1 MRCPAAL
8 LSLSRTQPGSGLAE
22 RKGGALLCSLLCAA
36 VSCCSPQRPGLAH
49 ASGPAPG
56 AAHRALRRQGRL
68 VTGHCGPSWLRG
80 LSVGVRRA
88 AQAVCLVVRNQH
100 ADIREWLEHH
110 IALGV
115 GRFYVFDNNS
125 TRPMLDTV
133 LDLVQAG
140 TVDYQYLT
148 GYQHHSNRRALP
160 AGLLRDAHSHPRL
173 CCGRAPQSGCEG
185 RPRLNR
191 RTQLYVYDTCIQ
203 QYRARHHWMAFI
215 DADEFF
221 VLRDAHVPDL
231 PALLA
236 EYEHF
241 GALAVNW
248 QARRPRRPHLV
259 FVTGCAGLPC
269 VLGARAL
276 QLAAH
281 DPCGVRRRPS
291 RSHSKPAV
299 HACRLAT
306 CTWRQ

>member
-1 MRCPAAL
+1 M
-8 LSLSRTQPGSGLAE
+8 
-22 RKGGALLCSLLCAA
+22 
-36 VSCCSPQRPGLAH
+36 
-49 ASGPAPG
+49 
-56 AAHRALRRQGRL
+56 
-68 VTGHCGPSWLRG
+68 RG
-80 LSVGVRRA
+80 LSAQRA

-110 IALGV
+110 MALGV

-140 TVDYQYLT
+140 VVDYQYLT
-148 GYQHHSNRRALP
+148 GYQHHSNRRARSRPDRCPIARSLMAVLWQGATVGVQEVRSRPACCLMRAFMAVLWQGATVGLRGAP
-160 AGLLRDAHSHPRL
+160 AGPR
-173 CCGRAPQSGCEG
+173 
-185 RPRLNR
+185 R

-221 VLRDAHVPDL
+221 VLRDARVPDL

-248 QARRPRRPHLV
+248 QARRPGRPERLSSC
-259 FVTGCAGLPC
+259 GCAGSPR
-269 VLGARAL
+269 VLLAASAE
-276 QLAAH
+276 QLAAR
-281 DPCGVRRRPS
+281 DP
-291 RSHSKPAV
+291 
-299 HACRLAT
+299 
-306 CTWRQ
+306 